1 MDESGCKGGR
11 TSDEEAA
18 EEDESARSGE
28 NERATS
34 REVKTGGAREGSR
47 ARTML
52 DESSP
57 FVCSHSSAR
66 AAPNTRKIPPVSEN
80 TDDE

>member
-28 NERATS
+28 NERVGEER
-34 REVKTGGAREGSR
+34 RER
-47 ARTML
+47 AR
-52 DESSP
+52 DESRGENRRGEGG
-57 FVCSHSSAR
+57 VASAHDAR
-66 AAPNTRKIPPVSEN
+66 
-80 TDDE
+80 